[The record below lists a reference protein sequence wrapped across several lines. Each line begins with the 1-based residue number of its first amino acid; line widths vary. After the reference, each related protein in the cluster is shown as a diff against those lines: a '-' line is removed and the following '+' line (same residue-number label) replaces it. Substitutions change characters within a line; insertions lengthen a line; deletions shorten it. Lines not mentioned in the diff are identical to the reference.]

1 VLFHVLT
8 ATAGSLKPLYDLQ
21 TYCTSDWSLDA
32 LLLFGGVF
40 TAQLF
45 LPGLQSFSRKFGL
58 KKCAKEE
65 SISRFGKT
73 GDSKSGKSS
82 NANPFSG
89 SIGQQK
95 RLNQK

>member
-1 VLFHVLT
+1 M
-8 ATAGSLKPLYDLQ
+8 SEIPSY
-21 TYCTSDWSLDA
+21 WSLDA

-40 TAQLF
+40 TALSAGASIF
-45 LPGLQSFSRKFGL
+45 LAEIWSQKMRQ
-58 KKCAKEE
+58 EE

-73 GDSKSGKSS
+73 GDSKFGRSS